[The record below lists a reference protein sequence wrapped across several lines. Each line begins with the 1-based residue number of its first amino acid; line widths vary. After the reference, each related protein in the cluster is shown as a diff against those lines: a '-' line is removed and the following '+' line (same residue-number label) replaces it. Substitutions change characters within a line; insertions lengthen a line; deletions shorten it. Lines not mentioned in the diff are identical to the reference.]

1 MTTEGI
7 EVCTTAV
14 MVSFELVV
22 ALSEF
27 SNNLN
32 QTLASW
38 ERVLAILE
46 EEPLVEEIPKPA
58 RSLLKASKEEPLV
71 EEIPETASDYS
82 GSDQT
87 ASRAAA
93 VNLR

>member
-14 MVSFELVV
+14 MVSFELMV

-46 EEPLVEEIPKPA
+46 EEPLVEEIP
-58 RSLLKASKEEPLV
+58 
-71 EEIPETASDYS
+71 ETASDYS